1 MSSSDTAA
9 ATAADD
15 LVAQVAALD
24 PGELAPESVQRL
36 MAAAVTAY
44 GRMLDAGV
52 GAPAFGSATDVT
64 ATDAV
69 RAASAVLKGVNL
81 ETFELALWETWGG
94 APWTAPARTEK
105 ADEA

>member
-1 MSSSDTAA
+1 MSSSDELVAELAA
-9 ATAADD
+9 A
-15 LVAQVAALD
+15 D
-24 PGELAPESVQRL
+24 PAGLAPESVQRL
-36 MAAAVTAY
+36 MATAVTAY

-52 GAPAFGSATDVT
+52 PAPAFGSATDVT

-94 APWTAPARTEK
+94 TPWTAPARTEET
-105 ADEA
+105 A